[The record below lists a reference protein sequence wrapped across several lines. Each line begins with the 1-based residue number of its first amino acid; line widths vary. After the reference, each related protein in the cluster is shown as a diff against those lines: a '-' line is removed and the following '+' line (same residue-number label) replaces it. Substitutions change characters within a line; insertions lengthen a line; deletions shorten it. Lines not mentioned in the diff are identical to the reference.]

1 MEDSPPRKV
10 RRTRAQERPKAV
22 RRVKSRGQSEDKMT
36 THAKSPL
43 APVVPQPICV
53 CCGEVQAPDARS
65 TATLVSPVRV
75 RASAIV
81 KGRDRVHRMIRCNF
95 CTKWYHLACMNPPT
109 RTMPSSGYI
118 WRCEDCEKVADKPGE
133 ATDSNEDSRNKM
145 ETKIAAEEKNEATAK
160 RTNAERIH
168 KPDMRIRLPLARHK
182 NTGFTKEAA
191 KSKKC

>member
-1 MEDSPPRKV
+1 VIISIIITHFINIQHLYVYERKTNHISHKHRSAFNSRSNGTIEIMEDSPPRKV

-53 CCGEVQAPDARS
+53 CCGEVQAPDGRS

-95 CTKWYHLACMNPPT
+95 CTKWYHLACMNPPI
-109 RTMPSSGYI
+109 RTMPS
-118 WRCEDCEKVADKPGE
+118 R
-133 ATDSNEDSRNKM
+133 
-145 ETKIAAEEKNEATAK
+145 
-160 RTNAERIH
+160 
-168 KPDMRIRLPLARHK
+168 
-182 NTGFTKEAA
+182 
-191 KSKKC
+191 